1 MARKGLPKKYAN
13 LGFKRGWKL
22 YKATL
27 RGNPKPRAKTKT
39 KTRRQ
44 TMARRR
50 KKSYR
55 RKSKNILGM
64 FTSKTAVDGYIAKGG
79 KVVVNKVFGVDN
91 PLVNA
96 GIDGAVGIL
105 RNNNTLLG
113 QSAVEL
119 ISALIPQLNGASNG
133 GLGGYES

>member
-1 MARKGLPKKYAN
+1 MARKGLPKKYAKM
-13 LGFKRGWKL
+13 GFKRGWKL

-27 RGNPKPRAKTKT
+27 RGNPKPRAKTKA
-39 KTRRQ
+39 KPRRQ
-44 TMARRR
+44 TMAKK

-79 KVVVNKVFGVDN
+79 VVVVNKFFGVNN

-96 GIDGAVGIL
+96 GITGAVGIV
-105 RNNNTLLG
+105 RNNNTLIG

-119 ISALIPQLNGASNG
+119 ISALIPQLNGGSNG
-133 GLGGYES
+133 ALGGYEE